1 MVAEIDNKLNNVQLH
16 LLKLFSKKMDD
27 NSLDEIK
34 EILTEYFYKKVIEIA
49 DSEWDKRNYDNQ
61 EMDKWV
67 FEGNR

>member
-49 DSEWDKRNYDNQ
+49 DSEWDKKNYDDN

>member
-1 MVAEIDNKLNNVQLH
+1 MVAEIDSKLNNVQLH

-49 DSEWDKRNYDNQ
+49 DSEWDKKNYDDN

>member
-34 EILTEYFYKKVIEIA
+34 DILTEYFYKKVTELA
-49 DSEWDKRNYDNQ
+49 DAEWDKRNYDNQ

-67 FEGNR
+67 FEGNK

>member
-34 EILTEYFYKKVIEIA
+34 DILTEYFYKKVTEIA
-49 DSEWDKRNYDNQ
+49 DAEWDKRNYDNQ

-67 FEGNR
+67 FEGNK

>member
-1 MVAEIDNKLNNVQLH
+1 MIAEIDNKFNSVQLH
-16 LLKLFSKKMDD
+16 LLKLFSKKIDD

-34 EILTEYFYKKVIEIA
+34 DILSEYFYKKVIEIA

-67 FEGNR
+67 FEGNK

>member
-34 EILTEYFYKKVIEIA
+34 DILTEYFYKKVTEIA
-49 DSEWDKRNYDNQ
+49 DAEWDKRNYDNQ

-67 FEGNR
+67 FEENK